1 MFIIMYAY
9 LLIFIFLFIFL
20 LYFIFS
26 YVNIHEMCVGT
37 FLHMF
42 TSQKLEWILQ
52 AMACYNLMTIL

>member
-1 MFIIMYAY
+1 MYAY

-42 TSQKLEWILQ
+42 TSQKLE
-52 AMACYNLMTIL
+52 